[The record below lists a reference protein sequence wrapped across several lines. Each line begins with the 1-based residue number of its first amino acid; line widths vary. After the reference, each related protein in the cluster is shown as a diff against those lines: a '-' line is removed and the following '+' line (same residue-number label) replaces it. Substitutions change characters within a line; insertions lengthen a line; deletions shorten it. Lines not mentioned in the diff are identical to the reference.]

1 MRDEYKF
8 GWFFV
13 GILLLVLFG
22 FITWELALTIPAIWI
37 FGMMGIIL
45 FSFIFYYIEICKRKT
60 HHVISNKGHFSIRT
74 KDIFHVPWHI
84 EKEIDKKKIEYD
96 IPMTIMNTEGIDAG
110 GFSVEGPKEGPVLI
124 FPSKYEE
131 RIGNEY
137 NCLAYLEA
145 YTIDQLD
152 SNLKIHLDPKKQNI
166 LCGLIS
172 MVDGS
177 ATTENIE
184 LKDKLKVA
192 NSQNTA
198 LTETLD
204 KTREQ
209 LKKQQEVSKKNLF
222 IGEKIKSYNEEG

>member
-13 GILLLVLFG
+13 GILILILFG
-22 FITWELALTIPAIWI
+22 FITWDLQLSIPCIWI

-45 FSFIFYYIEICKRKT
+45 FVFIYYYIEICKRKT
-60 HHVISNKGHFSIRT
+60 HHVICNKGHFSIRS
-74 KDIFHVPWHI
+74 KDVFHVPWHI
-84 EKEIDKKKIEYD
+84 EKEINGKTVEYD
-96 IPMTIMNTEGIDAG
+96 IPMTIMYTEGIDAG

-124 FPSKYEE
+124 FPSRWEE
-131 RIGNEY
+131 KIGNEY

-152 SNLKIHLDPKKQNI
+152 SNLKVHLDSKRTNI
-166 LCGLIS
+166 LCGQVS
-172 MVDGS
+172 WVDGS

-192 NSQNTA
+192 NSQIAT
-198 LTETLD
+198 LTDTLD
-204 KTREQ
+204 KTRQQ
-209 LKKQQEVSKKNLF
+209 LKKKEEVNKKNMLV
-222 IGEKIKSYNEEG
+222 EKIRPYREEA